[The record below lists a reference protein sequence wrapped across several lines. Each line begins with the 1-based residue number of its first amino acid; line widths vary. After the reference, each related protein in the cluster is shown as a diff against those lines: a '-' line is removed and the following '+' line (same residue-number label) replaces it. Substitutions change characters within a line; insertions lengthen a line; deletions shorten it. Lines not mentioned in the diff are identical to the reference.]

1 MRVPVAVTLMVTVGA
16 LVAAACNDPFAI
28 TASIPNTVD
37 TLDLYAANQSPVIL
51 PSGYIV
57 ALRARTRPGV
67 DAPVYN
73 FDFIYRLDPVQGP
86 QLVPFGALARG
97 DSVAG
102 RPGLLATT
110 VPFDS
115 ISLALQTG
123 YETSQPVNIA
133 VGSTLYVR
141 SAVPNGCVLSIP
153 YYAKI
158 QVLSIDE
165 TNQSIKFRILVD
177 INCGYRGL
185 TTGVPTS

>member
-102 RPGLLATT
+102 RPGLLAAT
-110 VPFDS
+110 VPFD
-115 ISLALQTG
+115 
-123 YETSQPVNIA
+123 
-133 VGSTLYVR
+133 
-141 SAVPNGCVLSIP
+141 
-153 YYAKI
+153 
-158 QVLSIDE
+158 
-165 TNQSIKFRILVD
+165 
-177 INCGYRGL
+177 
-185 TTGVPTS
+185 